1 LQFAYGEK
9 EIFMAQFFDLHSHM
23 LCGVDDG
30 AKTVE
35 EMSSML
41 EMAYEDGIRAICLTP
56 HYSPY
61 LFGDTFEKSAES
73 FEILKKYVSEKHPDM
88 RIFIGH
94 ELGYHRS
101 GLDALNDGV
110 CRSIAGSRY
119 VQVDFAE
126 AIEFFEI
133 QSAMDQLQRAG
144 YFPILAHTERYRSLF
159 RQIKWIEEFVENG
172 GIVQLNAS
180 SVTGSWGRGAQKQWK
195 KLIRR
200 GLAHIIASDGH
211 NLTSRPPLISVCMP
225 FLQKHCDAHTIRALT
240 WDNPCRVVRD
250 ELI

>member
-1 LQFAYGEK
+1 
-9 EIFMAQFFDLHSHM
+9 MAQFFDLHSHM

-35 EMSSML
+35 EMFSML

-61 LFGDTFEKSAES
+61 LFGDTSQKSAES
-73 FEILKKYVSEKHPDM
+73 FEILKKYVSEKHSDM
-88 RIFIGH
+88 RIFLGH

-110 CRSIAGSRY
+110 CRSVAGSRY
-119 VQVDFAE
+119 VLVDFPE
-126 AIEFFEI
+126 AVDFFEL

-144 YFPILAHTERYRSLF
+144 YFPILAHTERYRCLF
-159 RQIKWIEEFVENG
+159 KQIRWIEDFVDNG
-172 GIVQLNAS
+172 GTVQLNAS
-180 SVTGSWGRGAQKQWK
+180 SVNGAWGRGAQKQWK
-195 KLIRR
+195 KLLKR
-200 GLAHIIASDGH
+200 GLVHIIASDGH

-225 FLQKHCDAHTIRALT
+225 YLQKHCDERTIRRLT
-240 WDNPCRVVRD
+240 WDNPCRVIRD
-250 ELI
+250 ELL